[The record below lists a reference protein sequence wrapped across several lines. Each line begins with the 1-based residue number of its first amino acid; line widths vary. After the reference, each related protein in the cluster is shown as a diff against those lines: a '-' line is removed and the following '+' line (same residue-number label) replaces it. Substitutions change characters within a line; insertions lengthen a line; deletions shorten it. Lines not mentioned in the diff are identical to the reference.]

1 MELSQTLGDRVAK
14 TLGIPL
20 PSPLGEGLG
29 VRLYSGDRVAKTLGI
44 PLPSPL
50 GERLGVR
57 LLFHLFILSHK

>member
-1 MELSQTLGDRVAK
+1 MANS
-14 TLGIPL
+14 LGIPL

-50 GERLGVR
+50 GEGLG
-57 LLFHLFILSHK
+57 